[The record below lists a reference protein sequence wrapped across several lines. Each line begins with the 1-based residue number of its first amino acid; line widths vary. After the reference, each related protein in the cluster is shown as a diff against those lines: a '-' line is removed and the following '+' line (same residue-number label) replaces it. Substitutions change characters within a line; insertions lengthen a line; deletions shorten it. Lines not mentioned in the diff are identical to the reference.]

1 METPELRVGGWE
13 KEGRGKWFKRIFS
26 LILISLLGFLIIG
39 PALVEYQSADPEDST
54 YLEAGL
60 WNGPFEIVAMK
71 EFNGHL
77 KIISQ
82 NYETADGKSGK
93 LVVLSISSLLNLE
106 SQISS
111 IVQDKVKA
119 EAENQG
125 LTLVGKGVV
134 HNREDD
140 DFHPST
146 TIYQWDAKV
155 EDSSFFEKGEDVIVK
170 AIFWTP
176 YRGMVSIDGGFQ
188 TIVCIAFSTNPTTI
202 NQAVEI
208 VENVI

>member
-39 PALVEYQSADPEDST
+39 PTLVDYQSADPEDST

-60 WNGPFEIVAMK
+60 WNGPFEIETVK

-77 KIISQ
+77 KILSQ
-82 NYETADGKSGK
+82 KYETTDSASGK

-106 SQISS
+106 PQISR

-119 EAENQG
+119 EAENEG
-125 LTLVGKGVV
+125 LILVGKGVV
-134 HNREDD
+134 HNSGDD
-140 DFHPST
+140 GLHPSA
-146 TIYQWDAKV
+146 TIYQWDAKA
-155 EDSSFFEKGEDVIVK
+155 EASSFFEKGEDIIVK

-188 TIVCIAFSTNPTTI
+188 TIICIAFSTNPTTI

-208 VENVI
+208 VENVN

>member
-39 PALVEYQSADPEDST
+39 PTLVDYQSADPEDST

-60 WNGPFEIVAMK
+60 WNGPFEIETVK

-77 KIISQ
+77 KILSQ
-82 NYETADGKSGK
+82 KYETTDSASGK

-106 SQISS
+106 PQISR

-119 EAENQG
+119 EAENEG
-125 LTLVGKGVV
+125 LILVGKGVV
-134 HNREDD
+134 HNSGDD
-140 DFHPST
+140 GLHPSA
-146 TIYQWDAKV
+146 TIYQWDAKA
-155 EDSSFFEKGEDVIVK
+155 EASSFFEKGEDIIVK

-188 TIVCIAFSTNPTTI
+188 TIICIAFSTNPTTI

-208 VENVI
+208 VKNVG

>member
-60 WNGPFEIVAMK
+60 WNGPFEIETVK

-77 KIISQ
+77 KILSQ
-82 NYETADGKSGK
+82 KYETTDSASGK

-106 SQISS
+106 PQISR

-119 EAENQG
+119 EAENEG
-125 LTLVGKGVV
+125 LILVGKGVV
-134 HNREDD
+134 HNSGDD
-140 DFHPST
+140 GLHPSA
-146 TIYQWDAKV
+146 TIYQWDAKA
-155 EDSSFFEKGEDVIVK
+155 EASSFFEKGEDIIVK

-188 TIVCIAFSTNPTTI
+188 TIICIAFSTNPTTI

-208 VENVI
+208 VKNVG